1 MFPGPGYFSGPGT
14 YGSHL
19 MKENREERIASIVL
33 IVFSVAY
40 LVIAFFIPMPA
51 LKQQLGPGA
60 FPIAIGFAMLILACI
75 YAWQQF
81 RGGTTAKET
90 EEEIEKRAAII
101 GAEEK
106 IEKKAD
112 LKTMGFI
119 LGLMLFYAFFFEILG
134 YAISTFLMFLAGT
147 LYLDRRHPVR
157 DGVIAVISSFVLY
170 YIFTILLRV
179 QLPAGL
185 LKFLEY

>member
-1 MFPGPGYFSGPGT
+1 
-14 YGSHL
+14 

-40 LVIAFFIPMPA
+40 LVGAFFIPMPA

-60 FPIAIGFAMLILACI
+60 FPITVGFAMLILACV

-81 RGGTTAKET
+81 RGKTTAKET
-90 EEEIEKRAAII
+90 EEEIEKRATII

-106 IEKKAD
+106 IEKRAD

-119 LGLMLFYAFFFEILG
+119 WALMLFYAFFFEILG
-134 YAISTFLMFLAGT
+134 YAITTFLIFMMGV
-147 LYLDRRHPVR
+147 LYLDRRHLVR
-157 DGVIAVISSFVLY
+157 DGLIAIIASFVLY

-179 QLPAGL
+179 QLPAGP

>member
-1 MFPGPGYFSGPGT
+1 
-14 YGSHL
+14 

-33 IVFSVAY
+33 IIFSAAY
-40 LVIAFFIPMPA
+40 LTGAFFIPMPA
-51 LKQQLGPGA
+51 LKQQLGPSA
-60 FPIAIGFAMLILACI
+60 FPIAVGFGMLILACI

-81 RGGTTAKET
+81 RGGTTAKAS
-90 EEEIEKRAAII
+90 EEEIEKRAVII

-112 LKTMGFI
+112 LKTMGFV
-119 LGLMLFYAFFFEILG
+119 LALMLLYAFFFEILG
-134 YAISTFLMFLAGT
+134 YAISTFLMFMAGT
-147 LYLDRRHPVR
+147 LFLDRRHPVR

-170 YIFTILLRV
+170 YIFTLLLRV

-185 LKFLEY
+185 LKFLEF

>member
-1 MFPGPGYFSGPGT
+1 
-14 YGSHL
+14 
-19 MKENREERIASIVL
+19 MKEKREERIASIVL
-33 IVFSVAY
+33 IVFSAVY
-40 LVIAFFIPMPA
+40 LVGAFFIPMPA

-81 RGGTTAKET
+81 RGRRMAKEAA
-90 EEEIEKRAAII
+90 EEIEKRATMI

-112 LKTMGFI
+112 FKTMGFI
-119 LGLMLFYAFFFEILG
+119 LGLMLLYAFFFEILG
-134 YAISTFLMFLAGT
+134 YAIATFLVFMAGT

-170 YIFTILLRV
+170 YIFTLVLRV
-179 QLPAGL
+179 QLPAGP
-185 LKFLEY
+185 LKFLEF

>member
-1 MFPGPGYFSGPGT
+1 
-14 YGSHL
+14 

-40 LVIAFFIPMPA
+40 LVGAFFIPMPA
-51 LKQQLGPGA
+51 LKQQMGPGA
-60 FPIAIGFAMLILACI
+60 FPIAIGFAMLILSCS
-75 YAWQQF
+75 YSWQQF
-81 RGGTTAKET
+81 RGGGVAKET

-106 IEKKAD
+106 IEKRAD

-119 LGLMLFYAFFFEILG
+119 LLLMLLYAFFFEILG
-134 YAISTFLMFLAGT
+134 YAISTFMMFMAGT

-157 DGVIAVISSFVLY
+157 DGLIAVISSFVLY
-170 YIFTILLRV
+170 YIFTALLRV

-185 LKFLEY
+185 LKFLEP

>member
-1 MFPGPGYFSGPGT
+1 
-14 YGSHL
+14 

-33 IVFSVAY
+33 IIFSVAY
-40 LVIAFFIPMPA
+40 LTGAFFIPMPA
-51 LKQQLGPGA
+51 LQQQLGPGG
-60 FPIAIGFAMLILACI
+60 FPIAVGFAMLILACI

-81 RGGTTAKET
+81 RGEMMAKES

-112 LKTMGFI
+112 LRTMGFI
-119 LGLMLFYAFFFEILG
+119 LLLMLFYAFFFEILG
-134 YAISTFLMFLAGT
+134 YAISTFLMFMAGVI
-147 LYLDRRHPVR
+147 YLDRRHLVR
-157 DGVIAVISSFVLY
+157 DGVIAVISSFFLY

-179 QLPAGL
+179 QLPAGP
-185 LKFLEY
+185 LKFLEF

>member
-1 MFPGPGYFSGPGT
+1 
-14 YGSHL
+14 
-19 MKENREERIASIVL
+19 MKENREERIASVVL
-33 IVFSVAY
+33 IIFSASY
-40 LVIAFFIPMPA
+40 LTGAFFIPMPA
-51 LKQQLGPGA
+51 LKQQLGPGG
-60 FPIAIGFAMLILACI
+60 FPIAIGFAMLILACV

-81 RGGTTAKET
+81 RGVPPPKET

-101 GAEEK
+101 GAESK
-106 IEKKAD
+106 IEKKTD

-119 LGLMLFYAFFFEILG
+119 LALMLLYAFFFEILG
-134 YAISTFLMFLAGT
+134 YAISTFLMFMAGV
-147 LYLDRRHPVR
+147 LYLDRRHPLR

-179 QLPAGL
+179 QLPAGP

>member
-1 MFPGPGYFSGPGT
+1 
-14 YGSHL
+14 
-19 MKENREERIASIVL
+19 MKENEERIASIVL

-40 LVIAFFIPMPA
+40 LVGAFFIPMPA
-51 LKQQLGPGA
+51 LKQQLGPGG
-60 FPIAIGFAMLILACI
+60 FPIAIGLAMLILSCI

-81 RGGTTAKET
+81 RGGGVAKET
-90 EEEIEKRAAII
+90 EEEIERRATII

-119 LGLMLFYAFFFEILG
+119 LVLMLLYAFFFEILG
-134 YAISTFLMFLAGT
+134 YAISTFLMFIAGT

-157 DGVIAVISSFVLY
+157 DGLIAVISSFVLY
-170 YIFTILLRV
+170 YIFTALLRV

-185 LKFLEY
+185 LKFLEP

>member
-1 MFPGPGYFSGPGT
+1 
-14 YGSHL
+14 
-19 MKENREERIASIVL
+19 MKGKREERIASIVM
-33 IVFSVAY
+33 IFFSLAY
-40 LVIAFFIPMPA
+40 LVGAFFIPMPA
-51 LKQQLGPGA
+51 LKQQMGPSA
-60 FPIAIGFAMLILACI
+60 FPIAVGFGMLILACI

-81 RGGTTAKET
+81 RGAGLAKET
-90 EEEIEKRAAII
+90 EEEIEKRAVII

-112 LKTMGFI
+112 LRTMGFI
-119 LGLMLFYAFFFEILG
+119 LGLMLLYAFFFEMLG
-134 YAISTFLMFLAGT
+134 YAIATFLMFMAGT

-179 QLPAGL
+179 QLPGGL
-185 LKFLEY
+185 LKILEY

>member
-1 MFPGPGYFSGPGT
+1 
-14 YGSHL
+14 

-33 IVFSVAY
+33 IIFSAAY
-40 LVIAFFIPMPA
+40 LTGAFFIPMPA
-51 LKQQLGPGA
+51 LKQQLGPGG
-60 FPIAIGFAMLILACI
+60 FPIAIGFAMLILACV

-81 RGGTTAKET
+81 RGGKVAKES
-90 EEEIEKRAAII
+90 EEEIEKRAVII

-112 LKTMGFI
+112 LRTMGFI
-119 LGLMLFYAFFFEILG
+119 LGLMLLYAFFFEILG
-134 YAISTFLMFLAGT
+134 YAISTFLMFMAGAI
-147 LYLDRRHPVR
+147 LLDRRHLVR

-170 YIFTILLRV
+170 YIFTMLLRV
-179 QLPAGL
+179 QLPAGP

>member
-1 MFPGPGYFSGPGT
+1 
-14 YGSHL
+14 

-33 IVFSVAY
+33 IIFSAAY
-40 LVIAFFIPMPA
+40 LVGAFFIPMPV
-51 LKQQLGPGA
+51 LKQQLGPGG
-60 FPIAIGFAMLILACI
+60 FPIAIGFAMLILACV

-81 RGGTTAKET
+81 RGETTAEET

-134 YAISTFLMFLAGT
+134 YAIATFLMFMAGT

>member
-1 MFPGPGYFSGPGT
+1 
-14 YGSHL
+14 

-33 IVFSVAY
+33 IIFSAAY
-40 LVIAFFIPMPA
+40 LTGAFFIPMPA
-51 LKQQLGPGA
+51 LKQQLGPGG
-60 FPIAIGFAMLILACI
+60 FPIAVGFGMLILACI

-81 RGGTTAKET
+81 RGKKMAKESA
-90 EEEIEKRAAII
+90 EEIEKRAVII

-112 LKTMGFI
+112 LRTMGFV
-119 LGLMLFYAFFFEILG
+119 LGLMLLYAFFFEILG
-134 YAISTFLMFLAGT
+134 YAISTFLMFMSGAIF
-147 LYLDRRHPVR
+147 LDRRHLVR

-170 YIFTILLRV
+170 YIFTLLLRV
-179 QLPAGL
+179 QLPAGP

>member
-1 MFPGPGYFSGPGT
+1 M
-14 YGSHL
+14 
-19 MKENREERIASIVL
+19 MENREERIASIVL
-33 IVFSVAY
+33 IIFSAAY
-40 LVIAFFIPMPA
+40 LTGAFFIPMPV
-51 LKQQLGPGA
+51 LKQQLGPGG

-75 YAWQQF
+75 YAWRQF
-81 RGGTTAKET
+81 RGGGAAKET

-112 LKTMGFI
+112 LRTMGFI

-134 YAISTFLMFLAGT
+134 YAISTFLMFMAGT

-170 YIFTILLRV
+170 YIFTLLLRV

-185 LKFLEY
+185 LKFLEF

>member
-1 MFPGPGYFSGPGT
+1 
-14 YGSHL
+14 

-33 IVFSVAY
+33 IIFSAAY
-40 LVIAFFIPMPA
+40 LVGAFFIPMPV
-51 LKQQLGPGA
+51 LKQQLGPGG
-60 FPIAIGFAMLILACI
+60 FPIAIGFAMLILACV

-81 RGGTTAKET
+81 RGETTAEET

-134 YAISTFLMFLAGT
+134 YAIATFLMFMAGT

-179 QLPAGL
+179 QLPAGP

>member
-1 MFPGPGYFSGPGT
+1 
-14 YGSHL
+14 

-33 IVFSVAY
+33 IIFSLAY
-40 LVIAFFIPMPA
+40 LVGAFLIPMPA

-60 FPIAIGFAMLILACI
+60 FPIAVGFGMLTLAVVH
-75 YAWQQF
+75 AWQQF
-81 RGGTTAKET
+81 RVGMPAKET

-147 LYLDRRHPVR
+147 LFLDRRHPVR

>member
-1 MFPGPGYFSGPGT
+1 
-14 YGSHL
+14 
-19 MKENREERIASIVL
+19 
-33 IVFSVAY
+33 
-40 LVIAFFIPMPA
+40 MPA
-51 LKQQLGPGA
+51 LKQQLGPGG

-81 RGGTTAKET
+81 RGGMTAKET

-119 LGLMLFYAFFFEILG
+119 LGLMLLYAFFFEILG
-134 YAISTFLMFLAGT
+134 YAISTFLMFMAGYA
-147 LYLDRRHPVR
+147 LPGPASSGARRRDRGDIEFR
-157 DGVIAVISSFVLY
+157 SVLY
-170 YIFTILLRV
+170 FHHFAAGSASRGSAEVSGILT
-179 QLPAGL
+179 
-185 LKFLEY
+185 